1 MRLCDRSSQFSNH
14 PNCAQIPPELAAQ
27 MVVSIGWIKEPN
39 PGKRGSNKGDEGIM
53 RIFFTCIAMCIVL
66 LSIASAETPQPAG
79 ADLVEVSR
87 ADGSVQCGD
96 GPAITLA
103 ESVAEVEAA
112 NIEVFSARTAHDGRK
127 RIAMCGASTG
137 RVHILSI
144 ESGDLDRVQGLG
156 FVEFSIGND

>member
-1 MRLCDRSSQFSNH
+1 MSN
-14 PNCAQIPPELAAQ
+14 
-27 MVVSIGWIKEPN
+27 GRIKEPN

-66 LSIASAETPQPAG
+66 LSIASAETLQSAG
-79 ADLVEVSR
+79 AELVDVSR

-112 NIEVFSARTAHDGRK
+112 DIEVFSARAAFDGRK
-127 RIAMCGASTG
+127 RVARCGVSTG

-144 ESGDLDRVQGLG
+144 ESGDLEGVKGLG
-156 FVEFSIGND
+156 FKEFSIGSD